1 MEKYKE
7 LYELSK
13 EVLKEELN
21 RFVRVD
27 DKAAKYLSVLTLVA
41 GAAAYFGKWVADN
54 LIPPKTALEWMMV
67 IIAACLCGAIYI
79 SWFLIFNALRLHNVK
94 KPPLN
99 DEMIKFFDDN
109 RMVDIYYALT
119 KGNRDALEVN
129 RDTTDRKSRRLYH
142 GYEAIIVSGFILVA
156 FLSLFVVHS
165 WNNSKPLKQEERSI
179 TMTKQ
184 NDQKPQGSEK
194 PSSDKPNSTII
205 PPNYDLV
212 TEGYDPSKDQTK
224 KGGDTK
230 KKK

>member
-1 MEKYKE
+1 
-7 LYELSK
+7 
-13 EVLKEELN
+13 
-21 RFVRVD
+21 
-27 DKAAKYLSVLTLVA
+27 
-41 GAAAYFGKWVADN
+41 
-54 LIPPKTALEWMMV
+54 
-67 IIAACLCGAIYI
+67 
-79 SWFLIFNALRLHNVK
+79 
-94 KPPLN
+94 
-99 DEMIKFFDDN
+99 MIKFFDDN